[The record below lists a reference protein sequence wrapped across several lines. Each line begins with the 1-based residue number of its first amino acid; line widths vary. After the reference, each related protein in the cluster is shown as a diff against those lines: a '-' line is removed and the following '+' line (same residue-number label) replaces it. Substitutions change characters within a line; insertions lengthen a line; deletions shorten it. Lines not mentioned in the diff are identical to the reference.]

1 MASPRKVTGTAAALI
16 IVIISILLFYLSYID
31 IGNKEEA
38 FVVIGLIAVL
48 FALISY
54 LMHAFISQVKVVT
67 AFVWAYYAFGV
78 VSMVYGTAIIKFDVL
93 YLILMLLFVLVSIAF
108 IYWRLSTMISDPTSK

>member
-1 MASPRKVTGTAAALI
+1 MASSRKVTGIVAALI
-16 IVIISILLFYLSYID
+16 VVIISILLLYLSYID

-67 AFVWAYYAFGV
+67 AFVWTYYAFGV
-78 VSMVYGTAIIKFDVL
+78 ASMVYGTAIIKFDVL
-93 YLILMLLFVLVSIAF
+93 YLILVLLFVLVSIAF
-108 IYWRLSTMISDPTSK
+108 IYWRLSTMISDPGTK

>member
-1 MASPRKVTGTAAALI
+1 MASPRKVTGTVAALI

-38 FVVIGLIAVL
+38 FVVIGLISVL
-48 FALISY
+48 FAIISY

-67 AFVWAYYAFGV
+67 AFVWAYYVFGV

-93 YLILMLLFVLVSIAF
+93 YLILVLLFVLVSVAF
-108 IYWRLSTMISDPTSK
+108 IYWRLSTMISDPGTK

>member
-1 MASPRKVTGTAAALI
+1 MASPRKVTGIMAALI
-16 IVIISILLFYLSYID
+16 IVIISILLFYLSYSD
-31 IGNKEEA
+31 IGNKQEA

-67 AFVWAYYAFGV
+67 AFVWAYYAVGV
-78 VSMVYGTAIIKFDVL
+78 ATMVYGTAIIKFDVL
-93 YLILMLLFVLVSIAF
+93 YLILVLLFVLVSIAF
-108 IYWRLSTMISDPTSK
+108 IYWRLSTMNTSPS